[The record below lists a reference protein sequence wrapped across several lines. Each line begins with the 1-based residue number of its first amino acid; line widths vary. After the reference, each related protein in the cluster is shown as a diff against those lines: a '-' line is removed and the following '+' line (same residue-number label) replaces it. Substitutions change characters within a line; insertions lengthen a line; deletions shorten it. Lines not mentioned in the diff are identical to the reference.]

1 MTPSLQAKLPVLP
14 LAAMAALV
22 LSALIGASAV
32 RLAGVSAVQ
41 QADAATLSTRQLRFE
56 DRPDGGIAVLDA
68 PSGQVLSTVAPG
80 SNGFL
85 RSTMRGLVRE
95 RKRQGLGPE
104 TPFELLGRADGR
116 LTLVDPGTG
125 RRIDL
130 ESFGSTNSAVFAGL
144 LPNFKLT
151 PDAIAI
157 RVAAEAAA
165 QGATR
170 AQPGADDHVA
180 RR

>member
-1 MTPSLQAKLPVLP
+1 MNASLQAKLPIVP

-22 LSALIGASAV
+22 LSCLVGVSAV
-32 RLAGVSAVQ
+32 RLSGLSAVQ

-56 DRPDGGIAVLDA
+56 DRDDGSIAVLDA
-68 PSGQVLSTVAPG
+68 GSGALLATAAPG
-80 SNGFL
+80 TNGFL

-116 LTLVDPGTG
+116 LTLVDPGTH

-130 ESFGSTNSAVFAGL
+130 ESFGPTNSAVFAQL
-144 LPNFKLT
+144 LPT
-151 PDAIAI
+151 AS
-157 RVAAEAAA
+157 
-165 QGATR
+165 GA
-170 AQPGADDHVA
+170 DHVA
-180 RR
+180 QR